1 MKNQKKT
8 DEFFEAVEKAGLMRA
23 FEKISTIAADKI
35 ECYLEDL
42 VDDFVAETQQP
53 ECRIRYCE
61 KDQDGDE
68 CFVFE
73 TRQSSEEE
81 FGLCVS
87 FRLIDD
93 RLSYQALT
101 QIRELMKLGY
111 KIWFQ

>member
-42 VDDFVAETQQP
+42 VDDFVAETEQP
-53 ECRIRYCE
+53 VCRVRYAELEDGTEHYIFEIR
-61 KDQDGDE
+61 QHDE
-68 CFVFE
+68 DEYHFAYSYQLE
-73 TRQSSEEE
+73 
-81 FGLCVS
+81 
-87 FRLIDD
+87 DD

-101 QIRELMKLGY
+101 QIREMMKLGY
-111 KIWFQ
+111 KIIFQ